1 MFEEGNILYFNP
13 FYFENGNT
21 PKPKYFMVL
30 KNMEDNIVLASLP
43 TSHDHIPGSIE
54 KIHGCIDDYTI
65 NFNCYY
71 FKKGQ
76 KVAHNEQN
84 GSEFCFPKDT
94 YVYGYRIE
102 IFNTEKFNEQIAS
115 SKTRITFKGKLYI
128 NEMEQLYECLRNSSS
143 VKRKFRKILYKKHTC
158 NNKA

>member
-1 MFEEGNILYFNP
+1 MYRRLYYQLQLLLFQ
-13 FYFENGNT
+13 ER
-21 PKPKYFMVL
+21 
-30 KNMEDNIVLASLP
+30 A
-43 TSHDHIPGSIE
+43 
-54 KIHGCIDDYTI
+54 
-65 NFNCYY
+65 
-71 FKKGQ
+71 

-143 VKRKFRKILYKKHTC
+143 VKRKFRKIL
-158 NNKA
+158 